1 MSHHYIRFDEVRYRY
16 PDGYEA
22 LKGVSLLIRHGEKV
36 ALLGANGAGKSTLLL
51 HAAGLLLPTSGEVIV
66 GGIKSTRRT
75 MPQIRRA
82 AGLVFQNAD
91 DQLSMPT
98 VEEDVAFGPANMRL
112 TQAQIDVRVAAAL
125 AAVGATAYRQ
135 MPSHRLSGGMKKSVS
150 IATVLAME
158 PSVLVMDEPTAG
170 LDAQARRRIVA
181 LLERFEHTMIVAT
194 HDMDMAADLCERT
207 IILDNGIIAADGAA
221 CDILSDND
229 LLQRCGL
236 EMPCRFRHRCRLAGL
251 SGISV

>member
-1 MSHHYIRFDEVRYRY
+1 M
-16 PDGYEA
+16 
-22 LKGVSLLIRHGEKV
+22 
-36 ALLGANGAGKSTLLL
+36 
-51 HAAGLLLPTSGEVIV
+51 
-66 GGIKSTRRT
+66 
-75 MPQIRRA
+75 
-82 AGLVFQNAD
+82 FQNAD
-91 DQLSMPT
+91 DQLFMPT

-135 MPSHRLSGGMKKSVS
+135 MPSHCLSGGMKKSVS

>member
-91 DQLSMPT
+91 DQLFMPT
-98 VEEDVAFGPANMRL
+98 VEEDVAFGPAN
-112 TQAQIDVRVAAAL
+112 
-125 AAVGATAYRQ
+125 
-135 MPSHRLSGGMKKSVS
+135 LSGGMKKSVS

>member
-91 DQLSMPT
+91 DQLFMPT

-135 MPSHRLSGGMKKSVS
+135 MPSHCLSGGMKR
-150 IATVLAME
+150 AY
-158 PSVLVMDEPTAG
+158 
-170 LDAQARRRIVA
+170 R
-181 LLERFEHTMIVAT
+181 
-194 HDMDMAADLCERT
+194 
-207 IILDNGIIAADGAA
+207 
-221 CDILSDND
+221 
-229 LLQRCGL
+229 
-236 EMPCRFRHRCRLAGL
+236 
-251 SGISV
+251 

>member
-22 LKGVSLLIRHGEKV
+22 LKGISLLIRHGEKV

-91 DQLSMPT
+91 DQLFMPQ
-98 VEEDVAFGPANMRL
+98 MR
-112 TQAQIDVRVAAAL
+112 
-125 AAVGATAYRQ
+125 
-135 MPSHRLSGGMKKSVS
+135 SG
-150 IATVLAME
+150 
-158 PSVLVMDEPTAG
+158 
-170 LDAQARRRIVA
+170 
-181 LLERFEHTMIVAT
+181 
-194 HDMDMAADLCERT
+194 
-207 IILDNGIIAADGAA
+207 
-221 CDILSDND
+221 
-229 LLQRCGL
+229 
-236 EMPCRFRHRCRLAGL
+236 
-251 SGISV
+251 